1 MIIFNDFVINIISL
15 CSGKLEIALLIS
27 FILATSE
34 IKLIY
39 RIIGSIVAIIFIIL
53 FNFLRIL
60 ITIYF
65 ISINDL
71 KTSEFLHDIL
81 FRIFLFFS
89 IAFFYYIWLKISIK
103 KQKNND

>member
-1 MIIFNDFVINIISL
+1 MILYYVINFIPLEEFFCWITSTFVGCECNKNMIIFNDFVINIISL

-34 IKLIY
+34 MRLTY
-39 RIIGSIVAIIFIIL
+39 RIVGSIIAIIFIIV

-65 ISINDL
+65 ISSFL
-71 KTSEFLHDIL
+71 K
-81 FRIFLFFS
+81 
-89 IAFFYYIWLKISIK
+89 
-103 KQKNND
+103 